1 MGRPYPWSGNSSN
14 DEESDEESHSE
25 CSSSSSSDD
34 DFAVRTT
41 GGSGMKRKKLGW
53 NPVTPEAECC
63 PDSITEYLNTPL
75 SKRRKSEELNL
86 KVKRHLSYSGWSI
99 NSFKTPNNGHRVR
112 YVSPEGKTYMSLTQ
126 ICHQLI
132 INPNNNNNHECP
144 SGSASSVS
152 MVVDPIQVIKPQ
164 ACRKLSVSPPPTVVG
179 HSESSQYLK
188 AVTDYLL
195 LGKKNTKDPKTK
207 ALKSEAKENARKHL
221 VHCKWKLFKVSKKD
235 RMELRYKSPTGKV
248 FISLFTACE
257 WYTRQ
262 TNLEGMGYLESI
274 VESNVA
280 EEKKEQVEQEEEEMV
295 LGIGKKEQ
303 VEQEEEEMV
312 LGIGKKEQVEQ
323 EEEEMVLGI
332 GKFRKK
338 LKFCL
343 DESKSGGSIED
354 SNIRPLVS
362 SCKRERRNG
371 LAWLVENNVVLLES
385 KVQYRKKDGSVLKS
399 GKISRDGILCD
410 CCQLVYGLTSFEAH
424 AGVTYHRPSA
434 FIFLEDGR
442 SLSECQ
448 LELKRK
454 GDNLNKS
461 SNFIEHDLICS
472 VCHDGGELLL
482 CDKCPSAFHTICL
495 GLKEVP
501 HGDWFCTFCCCGI
514 CHQSGFDENDKN
526 QLTDNSP
533 LCCYQCQFKYHV
545 RCLKSRCLI
554 DLDIPPQEKWFCNYK
569 CQQIFAG
576 LDQQF
581 GKPIAVEPDNL
592 TWTLLN
598 SGDDENHK
606 KLRAALDVMHECFEP
621 VREHL
626 TQSDLLEDVMFSRRS
641 VLRRINF
648 QGFYAAILERNN
660 EIVTV
665 ATIRVHG
672 EKVAEIP
679 FVATLSKYRGLGMCR
694 ILMNQL
700 EKKLLELG
708 VQRLVL
714 QAIAGALETWTGSF
728 GFSLM
733 TEEDRLKFSDTN
745 LLSFYGTVMCHK
757 MLSNKDTSTE
767 SNQCAPDEVDGVIGP
782 LVSRASQPDD
792 EIYGNMCFDGQEQEE
807 FIDSLFGLN

>member
-1 MGRPYPWSGNSSN
+1 MGRPYPWSGNSSD
-14 DEESDEESHSE
+14 DEESDEETHSE
-25 CSSSSSSDD
+25 CSSSSDD
-34 DFAVRTT
+34 DDSAVRTT
-41 GGSGMKRKKLGW
+41 GGSGMKRKKLWW

-144 SGSASSVS
+144 SGSVSSVS
-152 MVVDPIQVIKPQ
+152 MVVDPIPVIKPQ
-164 ACRKLSVSPPPTVVG
+164 ACRKLSVSPPTVVG
-179 HSESSQYLK
+179 HSGEPSQYLK

-221 VHCKWKLFKVSKKD
+221 VQCKWELFKVSKKD
-235 RMELRYKSPTGKV
+235 KMELRYKSPTGKV

-257 WYTRQ
+257 WYTQ
-262 TNLEGMGYLESI
+262 QINPEGMRYLESI
-274 VESNVA
+274 VESKDA
-280 EEKKEQVEQEEEEMV
+280 EEKKEQVEPEEEE
-295 LGIGKKEQ
+295 I
-303 VEQEEEEMV
+303 
-312 LGIGKKEQVEQ
+312 IF
-323 EEEEMVLGI
+323 GI

-338 LKFCL
+338 LKLCL
-343 DESKSGGSIED
+343 DESKSGGSNED

-362 SCKRERRNG
+362 SSKRERRNG

-410 CCQLVYGLTSFEAH
+410 CCQLVYGLSSFEAH
-424 AGVTYHRPSA
+424 AGATYHRPSA

-442 SLSECQ
+442 SISECQ

-472 VCHDGGELLL
+472 ICHDGGELLL

-501 HGDWFCTFCCCGI
+501 HGDWFCTFCSCGI

-526 QLTDNSP
+526 QLTENSP
-533 LCCYQCQFKYHV
+533 LCCYQCQFQYHV
-545 RCLKSRCLI
+545 RCHKSRCLI
-554 DLDIPPQEKWFCNYK
+554 DLDIPPQGKWFCNYK
-569 CQQIFAG
+569 CQHIFAG
-576 LDQQF
+576 LDQQL
-581 GKPIAVEPDNL
+581 GKPIAVDSDNL
-592 TWTLLN
+592 KWTLLN

-626 TQSDLLEDVMFSRRS
+626 TQSDLLEDVIFSRRS

-648 QGFYAAILERNN
+648 QGFYTAILERNN

-694 ILMNQL
+694 IVMNQL

-714 QAIAGALETWTGSF
+714 QAISGALETWTGSF

-733 TEEDRLKFSDTN
+733 MEEDRLKFSDTN
-745 LLSFYGTVMCHK
+745 LLSFYGTVMCQK

-767 SNQCAPDEVDGVIGP
+767 SNQCAPDEVDGVIGLP
-782 LVSRASQPDD
+782 VSRASQPDE
-792 EIYGNMCFDGQEQEE
+792 EIYGNMCFEGQEREE
-807 FIDSLFGLN
+807 FIDSLFVLNSS